1 MNLLN
6 SSIICKLSIDKKMLK
21 NSDKMQNI
29 TEKKQQNL
37 QQRCKNTSQKK
48 VKKKV

>member
-1 MNLLN
+1 
-6 SSIICKLSIDKKMLK
+6 MLK

-48 VKKKV
+48 VKKKVWLWAQDQEM